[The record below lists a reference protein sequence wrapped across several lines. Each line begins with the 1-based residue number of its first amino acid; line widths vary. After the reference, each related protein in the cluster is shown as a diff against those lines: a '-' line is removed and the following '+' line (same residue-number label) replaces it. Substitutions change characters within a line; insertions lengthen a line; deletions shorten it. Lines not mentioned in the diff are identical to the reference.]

1 VLTIAVDTNLVELA
15 ERSNDGLEVRLLWNR
30 GTGEIVLELT
40 DGRTGT
46 TREVQVADD
55 RALDA
60 FQHPFAYVKHAD
72 PLFDAAVI

>member
-1 VLTIAVDTNLVELA
+1 MLNVAVDTNLVELA
-15 ERSNDGLEVRLLWNR
+15 ERSNDGIEVRLVWNR

-40 DGRTGT
+40 DDKTGT
-46 TREVQVADD
+46 ALEVQVPDD